1 MSAGECLAELRTV
14 TGRRRHAHVEVVPDV
29 VGVAE
34 AAEIMGWDKRRVVT
48 YIDRG
53 SFPEPITALA
63 SGRIWLREDVQA
75 YADGWRARRA
85 ATARRT
91 GSTSHVSDRRLYLIR
106 HGRPDYSSTA
116 HADAARPPVRPA
128 PGRDRHRAVRAS
140 GRPAPAAAASGRDLL
155 VDAGRARET
164 ARVVRRP
171 RRHARDRADD
181 LCEWFGGE
189 WEAKDFE
196 QIFEEHPEAIDLF
209 RNQNPAWHLGPGSER
224 PTTSSAGASTRSS
237 RSSTPSPK
245 GDVVVVAH
253 GGVINAYFS
262 HILGIA
268 GQDMF
273 FLPEN
278 TSLNTVVIRGDERL
292 AWFLSDASH
301 LTDPGWF
308 ELREWERDLAEGR

>member
-1 MSAGECLAELRTV
+1 M
-14 TGRRRHAHVEVVPDV
+14 
-29 VGVAE
+29 
-34 AAEIMGWDKRRVVT
+34 
-48 YIDRG
+48 
-53 SFPEPITALA
+53 
-63 SGRIWLREDVQA
+63 
-75 YADGWRARRA
+75 
-85 ATARRT
+85 
-91 GSTSHVSDRRLYLIR
+91 SDRRLYLVR
-106 HGRPDYSSTA
+106 HGRPDYTSTA
-116 HADAARPPVRPA
+116 HADSSLGRRYDPPLGEIGIEQSGRLADRLKMLPRPA
-128 PGRDRHRAVRAS
+128 AIYSSTLA
-140 GRPAPAAAASGRDLL
+140 
-155 VDAGRARET
+155 RARET
-164 ARVVRRP
+164 ARVVGERIGMPVIERE
-171 RRHARDRADD
+171 D

-209 RNQNPAWHLGPGSER
+209 RNQNPAWYLAPGSER
-224 PTTSSAGASTRSS
+224 ADDFQRRCVDAVESIIATHPE
-237 RSSTPSPK
+237 

-278 TSLNTVVIRGDERL
+278 TSLNTVVIRGDDRL

-308 ELREWERDLAEGR
+308 ELREWERDLAEGS